1 MPVPCFSQCIC
12 GLFLLLG
19 ESHTVCERPLI
30 GSEWCR
36 FLFYNLSAKRQD
48 SDNHNDLVH
57 GRSACRAGLSRPKQT
72 AAKSGYVRPYAST
85 LGDAFHQLVEVPVD
99 QRDRISEAQE
109 GKDRRQFTEW
119 FSRIEQNDDKDQI
132 QG

>member
-1 MPVPCFSQCIC
+1 
-12 GLFLLLG
+12 
-19 ESHTVCERPLI
+19 
-30 GSEWCR
+30 
-36 FLFYNLSAKRQD
+36 
-48 SDNHNDLVH
+48 
-57 GRSACRAGLSRPKQT
+57 
-72 AAKSGYVRPYAST
+72 

-132 QG
+132 QGE